1 MRVVS
6 LLPAATEI
14 IAALGML
21 DALVAVSH
29 ECDFPASVTAKPRA
43 TRCEIH
49 GNALP
54 SADTDAWVRRQL
66 AERGTRDTLDEALL
80 RRLDPTPVV
89 PQRHCPV
96 CAVEY
101 APVAAFAQ
109 PLPSR
114 PHVVN
119 LEPERLADVLGD
131 VRRVG
136 RALGVPE
143 RAVVVVGALE
153 TRMAALRARVAGAV
167 PPRCALLEWV
177 DPPYRGGHW
186 MPELV
191 ELAGATDLLG
201 RVGEKAVATDWAT
214 VRATEPELLVLACCG
229 YDVARTFADRPL
241 LEAVPGWRDI
251 PAVRAGRVWAVNGSA
266 YFSRPGPRLVDS
278 AELLAALAHPERFPV
293 PSPDAARALPP
304 PRSV

>member
-29 ECDFPASVTAKPRA
+29 ECDFPPAVAATPRA

-66 AERGTRDTLDEALL
+66 AERGTLYTLDEALL
-80 RRLDPTPVV
+80 RRLDPTVIV
-89 PQRHCPV
+89 TQRLCDV

-101 APVAAFAQ
+101 ETVTAFAAT
-109 PLPSR
+109 LPSR
-114 PHVVN
+114 PAVVN

-136 RALGVPE
+136 QALGVAARAE
-143 RAVVVVGALE
+143 AVVEALE
-153 TRMAALRARVAGAV
+153 ARLAALRARVAGAV
-167 PPRCALLEWV
+167 RPRCALLEWV

-191 ELAGATDLLG
+191 DAAGATDLLG
-201 RVGEKAVATDWAT
+201 RVGEKAVATDWET
-214 VRATEPELLVLACCG
+214 VRAAEPELLVLACCG
-229 YDVARTFADRPL
+229 YDVSRTLADLPL

-278 AELLAALAHPERFPV
+278 AELLGALAHPERFPA
-293 PSPDAARALPP
+293 PPPDAARALPP

>member
-14 IAALGML
+14 IASLGML

-29 ECDFPASVTAKPRA
+29 ECDFPPGVAAKPRA

-49 GNALP
+49 GNALA
-54 SADTDAWVRRQL
+54 SSDTDAWVRRQL
-66 AERGTRDTLDEALL
+66 AERGTLYTLDETLL
-80 RRLDPTPVV
+80 RRLDPTVIV
-89 PQRHCPV
+89 TQRLCDV

-101 APVAAFAQ
+101 ETVTAFART
-109 PLPSR
+109 LPSR
-114 PHVVN
+114 PEVVN
-119 LEPERLADVLGD
+119 LEPERLADVLDD

-136 RALGVPE
+136 RALGVTD
-143 RAVVVVGALE
+143 RAETVVAALE
-153 TRMAALRARVAGAV
+153 ARMAALRARVAGRV

-201 RVGEKAVATDWAT
+201 RVGEKAVATDWET
-214 VRATEPELLVLACCG
+214 VRTAEPELLILACCG
-229 YDVARTFADRPL
+229 YDVPRTLADLPL

-278 AELLAALAHPERFPV
+278 AELLAALAHPNRFPV
-293 PSPDAARALPP
+293 PSPNAARALPP

>member
-14 IAALGML
+14 VAALDML

-29 ECDFPASVTAKPRA
+29 ECDFPPAVRTKPRA

-66 AERGTRDTLDEALL
+66 AERGTLYTLDEALL
-80 RRLDPTPVV
+80 RRLDPTVIV
-89 PQRHCPV
+89 TQRLCDV

-101 APVAAFAQ
+101 DTVTAFART
-109 PLPSR
+109 LPSR
-114 PHVVN
+114 PEVVN
-119 LEPERLADVLGD
+119 LEPERLADVLDD

-136 RALGVPE
+136 RALGVPD
-143 RAVVVVGALE
+143 RAAAVVAHLE
-153 TRMAALRARVAGAV
+153 ARLAALRARVAGAV
-167 PPRCALLEWV
+167 PPRCALLEWIA
-177 DPPYRGGHW
+177 PPYRGGHW

-201 RVGEKAVATDWAT
+201 RAGEPAVATDWQA
-214 VRATEPELLVLACCG
+214 VCAAAPELLVLACCG
-229 YDVARTFADRPL
+229 YDVARTLADRPL
-241 LEAVPGWRDI
+241 LEAVPGWCDI
-251 PAVRAGRVWAVNGSA
+251 PAVRTGRVWAVDGSA

-278 AELLAALAHPERFPV
+278 AELLGALAHPERFPA
-293 PSPDAARALPP
+293 PSPDVARALPP
-304 PRSV
+304 SV